1 MQLQLSLPDHLAAGA
16 EFITATDSAA
26 ATATTEAS
34 SSDDKKDPS
43 PFAQALSYAFPLLL
57 VAAAYFL
64 WLRPRTRRMR
74 EQQAATRD
82 LRSNTAVGD
91 EVLLTSG
98 VYGFITGMDEADDV
112 VWVEIDDDV
121 QIRVSRDAIMRRVV
135 PPDAAPAAAGS
146 AAPDA
151 PASGTETPS
160 SRPAPARPT
169 LKGRSKSAPPAE
181 PAAAPA
187 ADAEPTE

>member
-1 MQLQLSLPDHLAAGA
+1 MQLHFSLPDHLAAGA
-16 EFITATDSAA
+16 EFITAAHTAT

-34 SSDDKKDPS
+34 STDDKEDPS
-43 PFAQALSYAFPLLL
+43 AFAQALSYAFPLLL

-98 VYGFITGMDEADDV
+98 VYGFITGMDEGDDV

-121 QIRVSRDAIMRRVV
+121 QIRLARAAIQGKVNTSG
-135 PPDAAPAAAGS
+135 AATEKPEATSDGS
-146 AAPDA
+146 ARD
-151 PASGTETPS
+151 
-160 SRPAPARPT
+160 
-169 LKGRSKSAPPAE
+169 KAE
-181 PAAAPA
+181 
-187 ADAEPTE
+187 

>member
-1 MQLQLSLPDHLAAGA
+1 MQLHFSLPDHLAAGA

-26 ATATTEAS
+26 ATATTEAPK
-34 SSDDKKDPS
+34 DDKKDPS
-43 PFAQALSYAFPLLL
+43 AFAQALSYAFPLLL

-98 VYGFITGMDEADDV
+98 VYGFITGMDEGDDV

-135 PPDAAPAAAGS
+135 PPDAAPAATGS
-146 AAPDA
+146 PTAAPDA
-151 PASGTETPS
+151 PASG
-160 SRPAPARPT
+160 PA
-169 LKGRSKSAPPAE
+169 
-181 PAAAPA
+181 
-187 ADAEPTE
+187 